1 MVDRCVRG
9 RLAGAAIG
17 LVAASLAAACSPDAT
32 SRLGTTG
39 SLAPNSPP
47 AGGGQADT
55 AVAEIAIL
63 AGINGLREQ
72 AGVAP
77 VARNPALDKAA
88 RGFAQYMAESGR
100 YGHDA
105 DGRRAG
111 DRAAAAGYDSC
122 RLAENIGT
130 IERGQGLSTAELTR
144 YFVDGWRES
153 RPHRAALLQASAI
166 DTGIGVAK
174 APAAHRYYA
183 VQLFGRPRAKEVR
196 YALVNRLDQPV
207 AFRRGGKADTLRP
220 GMVVTVRSCRPNEI
234 ALDGIAGSG
243 ALLEPEDGVRY
254 EIVAEGAVA
263 KVVAK
268 RME

>member
-1 MVDRCVRG
+1 
-9 RLAGAAIG
+9 
-17 LVAASLAAACSPDAT
+17 LVAASLAAACSPDAA

-39 SLAPNSPP
+39 SLSSAVPP
-47 AGGGQADT
+47 GQSGPVDT

-63 AGINGLREQ
+63 AGVNGLRQ
-72 AGVAP
+72 DAGVAA
-77 VARNPALDKAA
+77 VARSPELDAA
-88 RGFAQYMAESGR
+88 AQRFARFMAESGR

-111 DRAAAAGYDSC
+111 DRAAAAGYESC

-130 IERGQGLSTAELTR
+130 IERGQGLSTAELSR
-144 YFVDGWRES
+144 FFVERWRDS
-153 RPHRAALLQASAI
+153 RPHRAALLQGSAI

-174 APAAHRYYA
+174 APGANRYYA
-183 VQLFGRPRAKEVR
+183 VQLFGRPRAKEIR

-207 AFRRGGKADTLRP
+207 TFRRGGKTDTLRP
-220 GMVVTVRSCRPNEI
+220 GMVVTIRSCRPNEI

-254 EIVAEGAVA
+254 EIVADGAVA
-263 KVVAK
+263 KVVGK